1 MRGKTTAEDKRKHLE
16 FIQGVINRLSSN
28 TFLFKGWSITII
40 VAVFAAMVT
49 TKNYAL
55 MWLSL
60 GATLIFWFIDAY
72 YLMLE
77 QSYRKLYDKVAETD
91 IEKIDYKM
99 GVKDYICFSAWIK
112 AFKRPVLLMF
122 YGVILVVTICVI
134 IGSNF
139 DISLIIKLKE

>member
-40 VAVFAAMVT
+40 VAVFTAMIT
-49 TKNYAL
+49 TQNYDL

-60 GATLIFWFIDAY
+60 VVTLIFWFIDAY

-77 QSYRKLYDKVAETD
+77 QSYRKLYNKVAETD

-99 GVKDYICFSAWIK
+99 NVKEYICFSAWIK

-122 YGVILVVTICVI
+122 YGTILVIAMCII

-139 DISLIIKLKE
+139 EISLIINSKG

>member
-1 MRGKTTAEDKRKHLE
+1 
-16 FIQGVINRLSSN
+16 
-28 TFLFKGWSITII
+28 
-40 VAVFAAMVT
+40 
-49 TKNYAL
+49 